1 MDRNIFILKEYY
13 MIGEFVSYRS
23 KSYSFRFSFALSMYC
38 EFTLRWI
45 HDPLRTV
52 DAITPSYRLLE
63 HIVFPLLERIRGRSR
78 DWQGPRSSLNKLHR
92 TASKLPAI
100 TREVLTRGH
109 NELLTVEIY
118 GETHYYLGGILQA
131 DALGAGVT
139 SRKCIVILFRK
150 LFMRLKIVN
159 KFFITMS

>member
-1 MDRNIFILKEYY
+1 MQLLRR
-13 MIGEFVSYRS
+13 IGFYTR
-23 KSYSFRFSFALSMYC
+23 C
-38 EFTLRWI
+38 
-45 HDPLRTV
+45 
-52 DAITPSYRLLE
+52 
-63 HIVFPLLERIRGRSR
+63 FPLIGANSWARSR
-78 DWQGPRSSLNKLHR
+78 DWQGTRSSLNKLHR

-131 DALGAGVT
+131 DALEAGVT

-150 LFMRLKIVN
+150 LFMRLKTVN